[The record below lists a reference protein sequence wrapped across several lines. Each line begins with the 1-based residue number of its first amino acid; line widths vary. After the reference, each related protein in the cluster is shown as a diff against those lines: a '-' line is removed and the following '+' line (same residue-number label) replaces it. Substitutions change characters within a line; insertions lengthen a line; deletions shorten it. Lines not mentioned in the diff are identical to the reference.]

1 MDLSKEP
8 DKVNVSGTWYFKP
21 PLLDKEASVEE
32 KEEYNFALLAWRLV
46 LRKSTWGF
54 EKNLEKKQKIRLSSL
69 AGGQVRRVRMKNAFV
84 EPVDYLTVFEKNN
97 WICQLCNRPVSK
109 LRDKR
114 LVDIASLDHIIPIS
128 KGGEHSYA
136 NTQLAHL
143 SCNLIKGASTPKL

>member
-1 MDLSKEP
+1 MSKLVKWKDYSKIYE
-8 DKVNVSGTWYFKP
+8 DANSDSGIDDVAAK
-21 PLLDKEASVEE
+21 
-32 KEEYNFALLAWRLV
+32 
-46 LRKSTWGF
+46 
-54 EKNLEKKQKIRLSSL
+54 KKQKIRLSSL

-84 EPVDYLTVFEKNN
+84 ESVDYLTVFEKNN

-114 LVDIASLDHIIPIS
+114 LVDSASLDHIIPIS